1 MARVQVESHRMIVR
15 DTNSH
20 ALINTDKNA
29 YTIYMQRIKEA
40 RESSNDLRNAV
51 RDINNLKQEM
61 FDINKRIINKDGKIK
76 WQQDQ

>member
-1 MARVQVESHRMIVR
+1 MALVQVENHKNIVR
-15 DTNSH
+15 DTTSN

-61 FDINKRIINKDGKIK
+61 FEIK
-76 WQQDQ
+76 ELLIKMVK

>member
-61 FDINKRIINKDGKIK
+61 FEIK
-76 WQQDQ
+76 ELLIKMVK